1 MLGDDK
7 ISKKKVFS
15 IIVLNYNNF
24 ELLFQMIDTIY
35 NQTYENIELII
46 MDDAS
51 DYFDKEKVLEYVN
64 SKRNNIKIKIVVNK
78 ENIGTV
84 KTINKSLKY
93 ATGDYYLIAAS
104 DDAFAAGLLVMSL
117 GCADACDVAS
127 ASFTG
132 EGDASGISTCAT
144 CIGTVLLPLKSE
156 GITTISN
163 AMAAAAEVIHTGH
176 KGLV

>member
-1 MLGDDK
+1 MVLVRRMIRGAGTK
-7 ISKKKVFS
+7 GSVSAGSGVVS
-15 IIVLNYNNF
+15 IILSGFVSSVAFNVS
-24 ELLFQMIDTIY
+24 MVST
-35 NQTYENIELII
+35 
-46 MDDAS
+46 AS
-51 DYFDKEKVLEYVN
+51 Y
-64 SKRNNIKIKIVVNK
+64 
-78 ENIGTV
+78 
-84 KTINKSLKY
+84 
-93 ATGDYYLIAAS
+93 
-104 DDAFAAGLLVMSL
+104 DAFAAGLLVMSL